1 MTQTLSQLEH
11 SEAFIERHI
20 GSSAEQRQELLAA
33 VGARSLSAL
42 IQQIVPADI
51 QLPGPPPVGDAA
63 TEHQALAELK
73 AIASQNQR
81 YKSYIGMGYSAVLTP
96 PVILRNMLE
105 NPGWYTA
112 YTPYQ
117 PEVSQGRLEALLN
130 FQTVTLDLT
139 GLDLASAS
147 LLDEATAAA
156 EAMALAKRASKLK
169 DANRFFVADDVHP
182 QTLDV
187 VRTRAET
194 FGFDVIVDKAE
205 KVLEL
210 DGVFGVLLQ
219 QVGTTGELHDYSA
232 LLAELKSRKIIT
244 SVAADI
250 MALVLLTAPGKQGA
264 DVVFGSAQRFG
275 VPMGYGGPHAAFFAC
290 RDEFKR
296 SMPGRIIGVS
306 RDAAG
311 NTALRMAM
319 QTIGMGYS
327 AVLTPPVILRNMLEN
342 PGWYTAYTP
351 YQPEVSQGRL
361 EALLNFQTVTLDLTG
376 LDLASASL
384 LDEATA
390 AAEAM
395 ALAKRASKLKDAN
408 RFFVADDVH
417 PQTLDVVRTRA
428 ETFGFDVIV
437 DKAEK
442 VLELDG
448 VFGVLLQQVGTTGE
462 LHDYSA
468 LLAEL
473 KSRKIIT
480 SVAADI
486 MALVLLTA
494 PGKQGADV
502 VFGSAQR
509 FGVPMGYGGPHA
521 AFFACRD
528 EFKRSMPGRI
538 IGVSRDAAGN
548 TALRMAMQTREQHIR
563 REKANSNICT
573 SQVLLANIASLYA
586 VYHGPQGLQR
596 IAGRI
601 HRLTDI
607 LAAGLQKAG
616 LTLRHHTWFD
626 TLTVEVKDK
635 AAVLERALSFG
646 INLRTDIHGA
656 VGITLDEATSREDV
670 QTLFALL
677 AGDNHGLDIDALDAA
692 VSKNSQ
698 SIPAAML
705 RQDPIL
711 THPVFNRYH
720 SETEMMRYMHRLE
733 RKDLALNQAM
743 IPLGSCTMKLN
754 AAAEMIPITWPEFSE
769 LHPFCPPEQ
778 AAGYQQMIGQLSQ
791 WLVQLTGYDAV
802 CMQPNSG
809 AQGEYAGLLAIR
821 RYHESRNEAGRHVCL
836 IPSSAHG
843 TNPASAQMAGMSVVV
858 VACDKNGNIDL
869 HDLRVKAEQAGEELS
884 CIMVT
889 YPSTHGVYEETI
901 REVCQIVHQFGGQV
915 YLDGANMNA
924 QVGITTPGYIGAD
937 VSHLN
942 LHKTF
947 CIPHGGGGPGM
958 GPIGVKAHLAP
969 FVPGHSVVQI
979 DGVTTQQ
986 GAVSAAPFGSA
997 SILPISWMYIRMM
1010 GAEGLKQASQM
1021 AILNANYIATRLKDA
1036 YPILYTGR
1044 DHRVAHECIL
1054 DIRPLKE
1061 ETGISEMDIAKR
1073 LIDFGFHAPTM
1084 SFPVACTL
1092 MVEPTESE
1100 SKVELDRFIDAM
1112 LAIRSE
1118 IDRVAKGEWPLEDN
1132 PLVNA
1137 PHVQAELVNDWQHPY
1152 SRELAVFPVAGVREN
1167 KYWPSVKRLDDVY
1180 GDRNLFCSCVPMS
1193 DYE

>member
-11 SEAFIERHI
+11 SEAFIGRHI
-20 GSSAEQRQELLAA
+20 GPSSQQQQQMLET
-33 VGARSLSAL
+33 VGADSLNAL
-42 IQQIVPADI
+42 IQQIVPVDI
-51 QLPGPPPVGDAA
+51 QLPGPPAVGDAV

-130 FQTVTLDLT
+130 FQQLTLDLT

-194 FGFDVIVDKAE
+194 FGFDIIVDKAE

-210 DGVFGVLLQ
+210 EGVFGVLLQ
-219 QVGTTGELHDYSA
+219 QVGTTGEVHDYTA
-232 LLAELKSRKIIT
+232 LLGELKSRKIIT

-250 MALVLLTAPGKQGA
+250 MALVLLAAPGKLGA

-290 RDEFKR
+290 VDEFKR

-311 NTALRMAM
+311 
-319 QTIGMGYS
+319 
-327 AVLTPPVILRNMLEN
+327 
-342 PGWYTAYTP
+342 
-351 YQPEVSQGRL
+351 
-361 EALLNFQTVTLDLTG
+361 
-376 LDLASASL
+376 
-384 LDEATA
+384 
-390 AAEAM
+390 
-395 ALAKRASKLKDAN
+395 K
-408 RFFVADDVH
+408 
-417 PQTLDVVRTRA
+417 
-428 ETFGFDVIV
+428 
-437 DKAEK
+437 
-442 VLELDG
+442 
-448 VFGVLLQQVGTTGE
+448 
-462 LHDYSA
+462 
-468 LLAEL
+468 
-473 KSRKIIT
+473 
-480 SVAADI
+480 
-486 MALVLLTA
+486 
-494 PGKQGADV
+494 
-502 VFGSAQR
+502 
-509 FGVPMGYGGPHA
+509 
-521 AFFACRD
+521 
-528 EFKRSMPGRI
+528 
-538 IGVSRDAAGN
+538 

-586 VYHGPQGLQR
+586 VFHGPEGLKR
-596 IAGRI
+596 IASRI

-607 LAAGLQKAG
+607 LAAGLKQGG
-616 LTLRHHTWFD
+616 LTLRHNTWFD

-646 INLRTDIHGA
+646 LNLRTDIHGA

-670 QTLFALL
+670 QILFAALL
-677 AGDNHGLDIDALDAA
+677 GDDNGLDIDKLDKAA
-692 VSKNSQ
+692 STDSN

-705 RQDPIL
+705 RVDPIL
-711 THPVFNRYH
+711 THPVFNQYH

-733 RKDLALNQAM
+733 KKDLALNQAM

-754 AAAEMIPITWPEFSE
+754 AAAEMIPITWPEFAE
-769 LHPFCPPEQ
+769 LHPFCPTEQ
-778 AAGYQQMIGQLSQ
+778 AGGYQQMIGQLSQ

-821 RYHESRNEAGRHVCL
+821 RYHESRNESGRHICL

-843 TNPASAQMAGMSVVV
+843 TNPASAQMASMTVVV
-858 VACDKNGNIDL
+858 VACDKQGNIDL
-869 HDLRVKAEQAGEELS
+869 SDLREKAAKAGDELS

-901 REVCQIVHQFGGQV
+901 REVCQIVHQYGGQV

-958 GPIGVKAHLAP
+958 GPIGVKSHLAP

-979 DGVTTQQ
+979 DGVLTQN

-1010 GAEGLKQASQM
+1010 GAEGLKRASQV

-1036 YPILYTGR
+1036 YPVLYTGR
-1044 DHRVAHECIL
+1044 DGRVAHECIL

-1061 ETGISEMDIAKR
+1061 TTGISEMDIAKR
-1073 LIDFGFHAPTM
+1073 LIDYGFHAPTM
-1084 SFPVACTL
+1084 SFPVAGTL

-1100 SKVELDRFIDAM
+1100 SKVELDRFIDAL

-1137 PHVQAELVNDWQHPY
+1137 PHVQNELVSDWNHPY
-1152 SRELAVFPVAGVREN
+1152 TREVAVFPAGYDN
-1167 KYWPSVKRLDDVY
+1167 KYWPTVKRLDDVY